1 MPAFGG
7 GGPHYGCPVQPDA
20 SRQLPKSIDVTV
32 PNVARVY
39 DYLLD
44 GKDNFE
50 SDRRAAEHLISLVP
64 GVRETVAE
72 NRQFLRRA
80 VRYLAQD
87 AGIDQFLDV
96 GVGLPTRGAVHEVA
110 HEVNPAAR
118 VAYVDYDPVVVLHG
132 GVLLTKP
139 DKSIVARGDVRD
151 PAALLADPVIRQHL
165 DFSRPV
171 AVILLAILH
180 FVADAD
186 DPYGIVATLRD
197 ALPAGSYLVLEHV
210 SVDEIPADVVER
222 AVALYSQASEPL
234 MPRTKEQVARF
245 FDGFDLVE
253 PGIVRE
259 YAWRPDPFTDV
270 AGKLSLG
277 WAGVGRKS

>member
-1 MPAFGG
+1 MSTFGG
-7 GGPHYGCPVQPDA
+7 HGPLYGCPVQPED
-20 SRQLPKSIDVTV
+20 SRRLPKGIDVTV

-50 SDRRAAEHLISLVP
+50 SDRLAAEHLISLVP

-96 GVGLPTRGAVHEVA
+96 GVGLPTQGAVHEVA

-132 GVLLTKP
+132 GVLLTEP
-139 DKSIVARGDVRD
+139 DRSVVVRGDVRD

-171 AVILLAILH
+171 AVILLAIMH

-234 MPRTKEQVARF
+234 APRTREQVTRF

-253 PGIVRE
+253 PGIARE

>member
-1 MPAFGG
+1 MSVFGG
-7 GGPHYGCPVQPDA
+7 HGPHYRCRVQPED
-20 SRQLPKSIDVTV
+20 SRRLPKGIDVTV

-50 SDRRAAEHLISLVP
+50 SDRQTAEHLISLVP

-87 AGIDQFLDV
+87 AEIDQFLDV

-132 GVLLTKP
+132 GVLLTEP
-139 DKSIVARGDVRD
+139 DRSIVVRGDVRD

-171 AVILLAILH
+171 AVILLAIMH
-180 FVADAD
+180 FVADDD
-186 DPYGIVATLRD
+186 DPYGIVATIRD
-197 ALPAGSYLVLEHV
+197 ALPAGSYLVLAHV
-210 SVDEIPADVVER
+210 SVDEIPEDVVER
-222 AVALYSQASEPL
+222 AVGLYSRASEPL
-234 MPRTKEQVARF
+234 TPRTRDQVARF

-253 PGIVRE
+253 PGITRE
-259 YAWRPDPFTDV
+259 YAWRPDPSTDLT
-270 AGKLSLG
+270 GKFSLG
-277 WAGVGRKS
+277 WVGVGRKS

>member
-1 MPAFGG
+1 MSAFGRRDA
-7 GGPHYGCPVQPDA
+7 HYGYAVHPE
-20 SRQLPKSIDVTV
+20 RQLPQGIDVTV

-39 DYLLD
+39 DYLLG
-44 GKDNFE
+44 GKDHFE
-50 SDRRAAEHLISLVP
+50 ADRVAAQHLVSLVP

-80 VRYLAQD
+80 VRYLTQD

-96 GVGLPTRGAVHEVA
+96 GVGLPTQGAVHEVA

-132 GVLLTKP
+132 SALLAEP
-139 DKSIVARGDVRD
+139 DKSVVVRGDVRD
-151 PAALLADPVIRQHL
+151 PAALLADPMLTQHL

-171 AVILLAILH
+171 AVILLAIMH
-180 FVADAD
+180 FVTDAD
-186 DPYGIVATLRD
+186 DPYSIVTTIRD
-197 ALPAGSYLVLEHV
+197 ALPAGSYLVLAHV
-210 SVDEIPADVVER
+210 SVDEVPEDAVER
-222 AVALYSQASEPL
+222 AVALYRRASEPL
-234 MPRTKEQVARF
+234 TPRTRKEIARF

-259 YAWRPDPFTDV
+259 YAWRPGPSADLSRKV
-270 AGKLSLG
+270 SLG
-277 WAGVGRKS
+277 WVGVGRKR

>member
-1 MPAFGG
+1 M
-7 GGPHYGCPVQPDA
+7 QPE
-20 SRQLPKSIDVTV
+20 SSGRIPRGIDVAV

-50 SDRRAAEHLISLVP
+50 SDRRAAEHLVSLVP
-64 GVRETVAE
+64 GVRQTVAE

-80 VRYLAQD
+80 VRYLARD

-110 HEVNPAAR
+110 HEVNPEAR

-132 GVLLTKP
+132 GVLLTEP
-139 DKSIVARGDVRD
+139 DKSVVVRGDVRD
-151 PAALLADPVIRQHL
+151 PAALLADPAIRQHL

-171 AVILLAILH
+171 AVILLAIMH

-186 DPYGIVATLRD
+186 DPYGIVATIRD
-197 ALPAGSYLVLEHV
+197 ALPAGSFLVFAHV
-210 SVDEIPADVVER
+210 SVDGVAEDVVDR
-222 AVALYSQASEPL
+222 AIALYNQASEPL
-234 MPRTKEQVARF
+234 TPRTKEQVARF

-253 PGIVRE
+253 PGITRE

-270 AGKLSLG
+270 AGKISLG
-277 WAGVGRKS
+277 WVGVGRKR